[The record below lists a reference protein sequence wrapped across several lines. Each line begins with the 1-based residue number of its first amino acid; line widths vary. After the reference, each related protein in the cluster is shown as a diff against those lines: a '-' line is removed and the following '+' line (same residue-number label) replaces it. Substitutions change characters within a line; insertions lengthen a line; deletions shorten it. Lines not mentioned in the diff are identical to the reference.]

1 MELLLT
7 SACVV
12 VAEDLRGKTFEER
25 DVELQRLDG
34 YLLAMRKVHAEM
46 RATADRRLRTKASN
60 LVRWH

>member
-1 MELLLT
+1 VLT

-12 VAEDLRGKTFEER
+12 VAEDLHGKTFVER

-46 RATADRRLRTKASN
+46 IATADRRLRPNASS
-60 LVRWH
+60 LVRWHSL